1 MLSLAAVLITMEVL
15 GMDIFYQPNNERKF
29 FSIIVFSSFIT
40 FQWQFWIEGH
50 EWKKTVPLF
59 FLFFFHQKVKINY
72 CLPSS
77 TLSRV
82 KRIGKLCTKSCLSL
96 TLINENIEI
105 MKNLQFIFHIFYY
118 LLEYACS
125 FLVNNF
131 FQNHLIW

>member
-1 MLSLAAVLITMEVL
+1 MLTLAAVLITMEVL

-40 FQWQFWIEGH
+40 FQWRFWIEGRG
-50 EWKKTVPLF
+50 WKKTVPLL
-59 FLFFFHQKVKINY
+59 FLFFFHQKVKIDY
-72 CLPSS
+72 CLTSS